1 MKSTQALATSKRTWI
16 AAAAALLLTASTALA
31 QTSNW
36 KIDPAH
42 SEAAFSVR
50 HMGISNVHG
59 RFSNLAGT
67 VTLDEKDISKSSVN
81 ASIDVTTV
89 DTGVAQRD
97 GHLKSPDFFD
107 VAKYPQM
114 TFVSKKV
121 VNKGG
126 KLSLLGDMTLHG
138 VSRQVELTVD
148 GVGKAVA
155 DPQGH
160 VHRGFS
166 AEGVINRQDFGMK
179 FGGKTPGGDAM
190 VGDEIKINLDIELVK
205 Q

>member
-1 MKSTQALATSKRTWI
+1 MKVKLANRRALWV
-16 AAAAALLLTASTALA
+16 AASALLLTASTAFA
-31 QTSNW
+31 QISNW

-59 RFSNLAGT
+59 RFTNLAGT
-67 VTLDEKDISKSSVN
+67 VVLNDGDISKSSVN
-81 ASIDVTTV
+81 ATVDVATV

-114 TFVSKKV
+114 TFVSKQI
-121 VNKGG
+121 VNNAG
-126 KLSLLGDMTLHG
+126 KLSLIGDLTLHG
-138 VSRQVELTVD
+138 ATRQVALTLD
-148 GVGKAVA
+148 GPGKAVT

-166 AEGVINRQDFGMK
+166 AEGIINRQDFGMK
-179 FGGKTPGGDAM
+179 FSGKTPGGDAM
-190 VGDEIKINLDIELVK
+190 VGDEIKISLDVELVK